1 MVSLVLEGGGMRGI
15 YTCGVLDYFM
25 DNGIK
30 FPKVYGVSAG
40 AGHAMSYVSWQRGR
54 AARVGIE
61 YVDNW
66 RYCSRRSML
75 LTGGMFGVKFIY
87 ETIPAKLDPFDYD
100 TFNKSE
106 MKLIAVCSNI
116 ETGKAEYIPVNDSK
130 NDMRYV
136 YASGSLPLVSK
147 IVKTPYGKLLDGGIC
162 DSIPVRRAL
171 TESDCCVA
179 VLTQPAGFVKKP
191 TDAMPLIK
199 LRYGKYKNFVRAN
212 EIRHEDYNESLAFIE
227 KEEKA
232 GRVLSIRP
240 SVPIDVTRVEKDKK
254 KLWNL
259 YELGYNDAKSS
270 GIIEFLKKC
279 R

>member
-25 DNGIK
+25 DMGIK

-61 YVDNW
+61 YIDNW

-87 ETIPAKLDPFDYD
+87 ETIPAKLDLFDYD
-100 TFNKSE
+100 TFNNSE

-116 ETGKAEYIPVNDSK
+116 ETGKAEYIPVNDARK
-130 NDMRYV
+130 DMRYV

-147 IVKTPYGKLLDGGIC
+147 IVKTPYGKLLDGGTC
-162 DSIPVRRAL
+162 DSIPVRHAL
-171 TESDCCVA
+171 TESDFCVA
-179 VLTQPAGFVKKP
+179 VLTQPEGFVKKP
-191 TDAMPLIK
+191 TEAMSLIK
-199 LRYGKYKNFVRAN
+199 LRYKKYPKFIEAN
-212 EIRHEDYNESLAFIE
+212 ATRHERYNESLAFVE

-240 SVPIDVTRVEKDKK
+240 SCPIDVSRIEKDKS
-254 KLWNL
+254 KLRKL
-259 YELGYNDAKSS
+259 YELGYSDAKNS
-270 GIIEFLKKC
+270 GILNFLEKC
-279 R
+279 Q